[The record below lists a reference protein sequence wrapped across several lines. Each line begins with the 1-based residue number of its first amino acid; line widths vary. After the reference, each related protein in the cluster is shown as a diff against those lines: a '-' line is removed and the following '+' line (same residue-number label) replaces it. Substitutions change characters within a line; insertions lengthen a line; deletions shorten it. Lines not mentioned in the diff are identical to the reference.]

1 MSLSIETIV
10 LAGVIGLL
18 AVGLYGLLV
27 LRNLVKI
34 IVALQILVKAVLL
47 AIVLAGQLSGQ
58 TGLTQS
64 LAITIIVADTI
75 VAVIGIALVVQ
86 IKRQVGT
93 LDVGVLSKLK
103 G

>member
-86 IKRQVGT
+86 IKRQIGT

>member
-34 IVALQILVKAVLL
+34 IVALQILVKAGLL

>member
-34 IVALQILVKAVLL
+34 IVALQILVKAGLL

-86 IKRQVGT
+86 IKRQIGT

>member
-1 MSLSIETIV
+1 MSLSIENIAIV
-10 LAGVIGLL
+10 GVIGLL
-18 AVGLYGLLV
+18 ATGLYGLLV

-47 AIVLAGQLSGQ
+47 AIILAGQLSGQ
-58 TGLTQS
+58 PRLAES

-86 IKRQVGT
+86 IRRQLGT
-93 LDVGVLSKLK
+93 LDVSALSKLK